1 MPAGSGGL
9 GAVHVF
15 SNGANDLFPLRFA
28 GAKLVLGR
36 RLAGF
41 IEIYGPR
48 IPLTSIP
55 KITVTFEAW
64 RINGKATPPQS
75 ALAYYP
81 RNVPQY
87 AGSKTEGKQIIG
99 TIGKNVDRTQA
110 KGTSKQGG
118 SWVQRLY

>member
-1 MPAGSGGL
+1 MEAS
-9 GAVHVF
+9 VF
-15 SNGANDLFPLRFA
+15 SHADKKTVSIGALRFP
-28 GAKLVLGR
+28 GAKLMLGR
-36 RLAGF
+36 QLAGF

-48 IPLTSIP
+48 IPPEKIP
-55 KITVTFEAW
+55 QITVTFEAW
-64 RINGKATPPQS
+64 RINDKATPPRS

-87 AGSKTEGKQIIG
+87 AQSKAEGKQIIG
-99 TIGKNVDRTQA
+99 TIGKNVDRNQS